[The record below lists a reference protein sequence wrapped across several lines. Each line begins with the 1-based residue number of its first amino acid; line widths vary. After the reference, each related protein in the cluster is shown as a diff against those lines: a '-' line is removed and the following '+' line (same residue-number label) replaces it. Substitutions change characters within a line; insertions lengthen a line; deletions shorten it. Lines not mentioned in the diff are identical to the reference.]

1 MDNNYGKN
9 RTAVALG
16 DFDGMHLAH
25 KTVVTGAEKTII
37 YCVHNKFSLLQ
48 KSIFEKRYPNAV
60 FADFDEIKN
69 YTGEEFIQRILIDKF
84 GAQTVLCGFN
94 FRFGK
99 NASWSALDMRKY
111 LEQRDIWVRILDA
124 QDYEACR

>member
-25 KTVVTGAEKTII
+25 KTVVTGAEKAII

-60 FADFDEIKN
+60 FL
-69 YTGEEFIQRILIDKF
+69 RILMKLRITRARNLFKKF
-84 GAQTVLCGFN
+84 
-94 FRFGK
+94 
-99 NASWSALDMRKY
+99 
-111 LEQRDIWVRILDA
+111 
-124 QDYEACR
+124 

>member
-25 KTVVTGAEKTII
+25 KTVVTGAEKAII

-48 KSIFEKRYPNAV
+48 KAYLKTLSKCRFCG
-60 FADFDEIKN
+60 FDEIKN
-69 YTGEEFIQRILIDKF
+69 YTGEEFIQKF
-84 GAQTVLCGFN
+84 
-94 FRFGK
+94 
-99 NASWSALDMRKY
+99 
-111 LEQRDIWVRILDA
+111 
-124 QDYEACR
+124 

>member
-60 FADFDEIKN
+60 L
-69 YTGEEFIQRILIDKF
+69 RILMKLKITQARNLFKEF
-84 GAQTVLCGFN
+84 
-94 FRFGK
+94 
-99 NASWSALDMRKY
+99 
-111 LEQRDIWVRILDA
+111 
-124 QDYEACR
+124 

>member
-48 KSIFEKRYPNAV
+48 KSIFEKRYPMP
-60 FADFDEIKN
+60 FL
-69 YTGEEFIQRILIDKF
+69 RILMKLKITQARNLFKEF
-84 GAQTVLCGFN
+84 
-94 FRFGK
+94 
-99 NASWSALDMRKY
+99 
-111 LEQRDIWVRILDA
+111 
-124 QDYEACR
+124 

>member
-25 KTVVTGAEKTII
+25 KTVVTGAEKAII

-69 YTGEEFIQRILIDKF
+69 YTGEELCFADLISD
-84 GAQTVLCGFN
+84 
-94 FRFGK
+94 
-99 NASWSALDMRKY
+99 SAKMLLGLR
-111 LEQRDIWVRILDA
+111 LI
-124 QDYEACR
+124 

>member
-25 KTVVTGAEKTII
+25 KTVVTGAEKAII

-48 KSIFEKRYPNAV
+48 KKHI
-60 FADFDEIKN
+60 
-69 YTGEEFIQRILIDKF
+69 
-84 GAQTVLCGFN
+84 
-94 FRFGK
+94 
-99 NASWSALDMRKY
+99 
-111 LEQRDIWVRILDA
+111 
-124 QDYEACR
+124 

>member
-25 KTVVTGAEKTII
+25 KTVVTGAEKAII

-48 KSIFEKRYPNAV
+48 KAYLKNAILMP
-60 FADFDEIKN
+60 FL
-69 YTGEEFIQRILIDKF
+69 RILMKLRITRARNLFKN
-84 GAQTVLCGFN
+84 FN
-94 FRFGK
+94 
-99 NASWSALDMRKY
+99 
-111 LEQRDIWVRILDA
+111 
-124 QDYEACR
+124 

>member
-37 YCVHNKFSLLQ
+37 YCVHNKF
-48 KSIFEKRYPNAV
+48 
-60 FADFDEIKN
+60 
-69 YTGEEFIQRILIDKF
+69 
-84 GAQTVLCGFN
+84 
-94 FRFGK
+94 
-99 NASWSALDMRKY
+99 
-111 LEQRDIWVRILDA
+111 
-124 QDYEACR
+124 